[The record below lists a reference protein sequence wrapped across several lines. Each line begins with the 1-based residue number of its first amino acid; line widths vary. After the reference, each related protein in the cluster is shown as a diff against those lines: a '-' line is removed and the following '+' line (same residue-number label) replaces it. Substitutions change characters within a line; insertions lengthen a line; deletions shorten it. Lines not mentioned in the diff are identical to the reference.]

1 MAKKVNE
8 PQNAAQVTNP
18 EVEDKTMDEIRSK
31 NIGEA
36 SLTALAKQQIEDEQN
51 KRLVEDKK
59 KKILEAQYINM
70 KARLMLRARRRE
82 ESATKTYLSETKEI
96 LDELTGIVD
105 EKGNVTKQP
114 SLTIFQY
121 EERRREI
128 TKKKE
133 KAFNDSDKQL
143 RDELRELRY
152 QYPNYWSYDWDD

>member
-1 MAKKVNE
+1 
-8 PQNAAQVTNP
+8 
-18 EVEDKTMDEIRSK
+18 MDEIRSK

-70 KARLMLRARRRE
+70 KARLMRRARRRE

-152 QYPNYWSYDWDD
+152 QYPNYWSYDWDN

>member
-8 PQNAAQVTNP
+8 PQNAAQVTTP
-18 EVEDKTMDEIRSK
+18 EVEDKTMDQIRSN

-36 SLTALAKQQIEDEQN
+36 SLTVLANQQIKDEQN

-59 KKILEAQYINM
+59 RKILEAQYINM

-82 ESATKTYLSETKEI
+82 ENATKTYLSETKEL

-121 EERRREI
+121 EEKRREI

-133 KAFNDSDKQL
+133 KAFNDSDKQF
-143 RDELRELRY
+143 RDELKELRY
-152 QYPNYWSYDWDD
+152 QYPNYWSYDWDN